1 MVKRDHNKR
10 RSFDVPAEDIL
21 HIFSTSKQ
29 EIPLCYNDITADQI
43 ICNTVANDL
52 DQAKSKN
59 MIWLAARY
67 LPLKLLNADISNVPS
82 WSGAHSLVSVKIS
95 HPTVIGSCRPIPPPP
110 TSHNVVYT
118 AIVNINKIVDGI
130 GQYPTIITC
139 DKAVYA
145 LAKEVLWSVKE
156 LDAGVL
162 RMRGFHHTKN
172 FLGVI
177 GKRMSNS
184 GFDQILEESGLY
196 GTNHITGILT
206 GKHYRGI
213 NAHTLF
219 PEALYC
225 LYYDSFKAWCEKEQH
240 FDDELVAVVNSFEKS
255 ALEFAESFENGTKKE
270 NWFSHVS
277 RYLFV
282 NYLKQFTL
290 TLPFSLK
297 LCTTFIFCCRIVHET
312 QRTHNV

>member
-1 MVKRDHNKR
+1 MLYQYDVEGRFEYNIRSGNVVKRDHNKR

-21 HIFSTSKQ
+21 HILSTSKP

-59 MIWLAARY
+59 IIWLTARY

-95 HPTVIGSCRPIPPPP
+95 HPTVIGNCRPIPAPP

-118 AIVNINKIVDGI
+118 AIVNINKIMDGI

-139 DKAVYA
+139 DEAVYA

-156 LDAGVL
+156 LDSVVL
-162 RMRGFHHTKN
+162 RMGGFHRTKN

-196 GTNHITGILT
+196 GTNHITGILK
-206 GKHYRGI
+206 GKHYYRGI

-219 PEALYC
+219 LEALYC

-240 FDDELVAVVNSFEKS
+240 FDDELVTVVNSFEKS
-255 ALEFAESFENGTKKE
+255 ALEFAESFENGYEKRE
-270 NWFSHVS
+270 LVQSCFEVS
-277 RYLFV
+277 FC
-282 NYLKQFTL
+282 Q
-290 TLPFSLK
+290 LP
-297 LCTTFIFCCRIVHET
+297 
-312 QRTHNV
+312 